1 MPCWIRRQV
10 TSSGRI
16 GSATARE
23 ALSGQIDT
31 ALTELASKTA
41 KLDNSGKLKMPKKK
55 KVLTPVQ
62 EADKLVDKAVK
73 KSPACMLRLV
83 RCQVQFLS
91 S

>member
-10 TSSGRI
+10 NISGRI
-16 GSATARE
+16 RSTTARE

-55 KVLTPVQ
+55 KVLTPEQ
-62 EADKLVDKAVK
+62 EADKLVDKAMK
-73 KSPACMLRLV
+73 KPPASMLRLAC
-83 RCQVQFLS
+83 CQVQFLS